1 MHKTSVTDCVV
12 IRSRDRDVK
21 SASTSNFRVTFGR
34 PLTGTYMLVY
44 ALIPANAYPVTT
56 ANNTIYFRENS
67 TDKSCTLTPGNYTG
81 GARWPVPSPPR

>member
-1 MHKTSVTDCVV
+1 MVSYPVVDRPFPDILLRVYTMHKTSVTDCVV

-44 ALIPANAYPVTT
+44 ALIPANAYPVTK
-56 ANNTIYFRENS
+56 ANNSS
-67 TDKSCTLTPGNYTG
+67 T
-81 GARWPVPSPPR
+81 